1 MAIVIVPS
9 TWRDHCGGQRRLH
22 VVGATLGEVVADL
35 RREYPGLAGWLDN
48 GHGSL
53 PTYTQV
59 FVGER
64 DVRTLALLDTP
75 LADRDEVRFI
85 PEMSGG

>member
-1 MAIVIVPS
+1 MAVVVIPS
-9 TWRDHCGGQRRLH
+9 TWLEHTGGQRRLQ
-22 VVGATLGEVVADL
+22 VVGATLGEVVTAL
-35 RREYPGLAGWLDN
+35 RHEHPGLERWLDN

-64 DVRTLALLDTP
+64 DVRTLAGLDTP